1 MCLFLGNGVASIYS
15 TFHITVI
22 QIDSVIFMVLEVEPR
37 TSYILNKYSITILYT
52 QTNFHLLFWDRASL
66 SFLVLVMNS
75 LCIPDCSWFSCLCF
89 WSNWDFRIVLPGFVW
104 DSLFIYIYLLHFMY
118 MHVSSACMCVHWGPL
133 ELKLLMVL
141 SHHVSAGNWAWLL
154 CKNNSW
160 SICWATV
167 PVLVIV
173 FLSTTFY
180 IHKKPKI
187 MNALSCHALFVSY
200 NMEHF
205 SQHFCFSGYWHFHRI

>member
-89 WSNWDFRIVLPGFVW
+89 WSNWDFRIVLPGLVW
-104 DSLFIYIYLLHFMY
+104 DSLFIYIFIAFYVYACFICMYVCALRSLGTEVIDGFEPPCECWKLSLATLQEQQLIYLLSHCSSPSNS
-118 MHVSSACMCVHWGPL
+118 VS
-133 ELKLLMVL
+133 EY
-141 SHHVSAGNWAWLL
+141 N
-154 CKNNSW
+154 
-160 SICWATV
+160 
-167 PVLVIV
+167 
-173 FLSTTFY
+173 FLHTQETQDY
-180 IHKKPKI
+180 ECPE
-187 MNALSCHALFVSY
+187 LSCSL
-200 NMEHF
+200 
-205 SQHFCFSGYWHFHRI
+205 CFL